1 MPIQLVDP
9 ASVKAWLERG
19 DVILV
24 DVREPQEYAAEH
36 VAGATLVPL
45 GTVCCAT
52 LPDYTGKKLVI
63 MCKLGGRGGKAC
75 EKLAGELSSEAVV
88 YNLDGGIEA
97 WKQAGLPVERAPRRG
112 FLSWLTGR
120 G

>member
-1 MPIQLVDP
+1 MPIQPVNA
-9 ASVKAWLERG
+9 ASLNTWLESG
-19 DVILV
+19 DAVLV

-45 GTVCCAT
+45 GTVCCAK

-75 EKLAGELSSEAVV
+75 EKLAGELPPRAVV

-97 WKQAGLPVERAPRRG
+97 WKKAGLPVERAPRRG
-112 FLSWLTGR
+112 FMNWLTGR